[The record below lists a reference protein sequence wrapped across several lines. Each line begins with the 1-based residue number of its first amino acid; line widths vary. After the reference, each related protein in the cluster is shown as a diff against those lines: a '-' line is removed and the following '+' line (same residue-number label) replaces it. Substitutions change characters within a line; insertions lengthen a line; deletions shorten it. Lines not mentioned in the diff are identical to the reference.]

1 MSAQT
6 PSVTPSDIR
15 LARALVND
23 AKKRGEREDPRIEK
37 IARLETGSLRT
48 T

>member
-1 MSAQT
+1 MSPET
-6 PSVTPSDIR
+6 PSVTRSDIR

-23 AKKRGEREDPRIEK
+23 ARKRGEREDPRIEK
-37 IARLETGSLRT
+37 IARLETGTPRT